1 MENTRLME
9 VLGPSFFLCILLL
22 QRTGY
27 HTPLGRSLVAVE
39 TLRATLPKS
48 TQSDRDKF
56 LGLFRGQLT
65 NLEQH
70 HDHASGARITVLAT
84 IIGPLKQ
91 AF

>member
-56 LGLFRGQLT
+56 LGLFRGHLT
-65 NLEQH
+65 KIWSNTM
-70 HDHASGARITVLAT
+70 ITPAERALPSWQPSSA
-84 IIGPLKQ
+84 L
-91 AF
+91 